1 MAQPPRRFPPIGSPP
16 VTIDFPHGFL
26 WGTATAAHQT
36 EGGNWNNDWWEFE
49 HRAGSGCTDV
59 SGDAVDHFWRYPDDI
74 RLLRDLGFGAYRFSL
89 EWSRIEPE
97 DGEWSRAALDH
108 YRRMLACCLE
118 HDVVPVVTFHHFTNP
133 RWLSAR
139 GGWAEPAVVDHF
151 ARFCERSVAA
161 LGDLIGMGCTI
172 NEPNVVSVLGYI
184 SAEFPPG
191 VRDFAAFGRVNENML
206 AAHRKSYDVIKAGP
220 GDFPLGLTLSMS
232 DWWAPEGCEDR
243 LERTRYGHEGQ
254 FCEAARGDDYFG
266 VQAYSRIRLDE
277 QGMPTGPEPGVD
289 VVDMGY
295 EYWPQGLEASVR
307 FAAETAQ
314 VPIYVTE
321 NGIGTT
327 DDAQRIRYTTEALE
341 GVGRCLADG
350 IDVRGY
356 FHWSLMDN
364 FEWALGYMPRFGLV
378 AVDRATQCRTAKP
391 SASWLG
397 SVARANRLG

>member
-1 MAQPPRRFPPIGSPP
+1 MT
-16 VTIDFPHGFL
+16 VDFPRGFL

-49 HRAGSGCTDV
+49 HRPDSGCREV
-59 SGDAVDHFWRYPDDI
+59 SGDAVDHYHRYPDDI
-74 RLLRDLGFGAYRFSL
+74 RMLRDLGFDAYRFSI

-97 DGEWSRAALDH
+97 QGEYSRAALEH

-118 HDVVPVVTFHHFTNP
+118 HDVMPVVTFHHFTTP
-133 RWLSAR
+133 RWLAVR
-139 GGWAEPAVVDHF
+139 GSWAEPAIVDHF
-151 ARFCERSVAA
+151 VRFCERSVAA

-191 VRDFAAFGRVNENML
+191 DRDFAAFAKVNEHMI
-206 AAHRKSYDVIKAGP
+206 AAHRKAYDVIKAGR

-232 DWWAPEGCEDR
+232 DWWAPEGAEGR
-243 LERTRYGHEGQ
+243 LERTRFGHEGQ

-266 VQAYSRIRLDE
+266 VQAYTRIRLDE
-277 QGMPTGPEPGVD
+277 KGMPTGPEPGVELL
-289 VVDMGY
+289 DMGY
-295 EYWPQGLEASVR
+295 EYWPQGLEASIR
-307 FAAETAQ
+307 YAAERAKI
-314 VPIYVTE
+314 PLYVTE

-327 DDAQRIRYTTEALE
+327 DDEQRIRYTTDALT

-350 IDVRGY
+350 LDVRGY

-364 FEWALGYMPRFGLV
+364 FEWALGYMPKFGLV
-378 AVDRATQCRTAKP
+378 AVDRETQARTPKP
-391 SASWLG
+391 SARWLG
-397 SVARANRLG
+397 EVARANRLLAESSP